1 MKVIKVITY
10 SRWVS
15 ADFAYLQNIKKLYW
29 PSRLFFGIELVCIV
43 KPPCIGKL
51 KVLEQ

>member
-1 MKVIKVITY
+1 M
-10 SRWVS
+10 S

-29 PSRLFFGIELVCIV
+29 PSRLFFFGIELVCIV